1 MNQITAP
8 FGDMMKRW
16 RTSRRLSQLDLA
28 LNAQVSARHLSFIET
43 GRARP
48 SRQMV
53 IQLAEALDVPLRDR
67 NALLQAAGFA
77 PIYRET
83 ALDAPEMA
91 HMKSV
96 LQFILERHEP
106 YGAVVLDR
114 YWNILMSNRGME
126 RFYPF
131 IVDPAAGG
139 TPANIMRLTF
149 HPKGFRPHI
158 ANWADV
164 AAPLLQRLQR
174 EAAASWADTGSSDLL
189 REMLSYP
196 GVQQDW
202 ANADAERSSLLL
214 PVHLKK
220 GDVEARLFTSIATL
234 GTAQDITL
242 HELRIETF
250 FPADPATETL
260 IRKMADG

>member
-1 MNQITAP
+1 MNQMTAP
-8 FGDMMKRW
+8 FGEMMKRW
-16 RTSRRLSQLDLA
+16 RASRRLSQLDLA

-91 HMKSV
+91 HVKSV

-114 YWNILMSNRGME
+114 HWNVLMANKAME

-131 IVDPAAGG
+131 IADPASGG
-139 TPANIMRLTF
+139 TPTNVMRLTF
-149 HPKGFRPHI
+149 HPRGFRPHI
-158 ANWADV
+158 VNWPEV

-196 GVQQDW
+196 DVQQDW
-202 ANADAERSSLLL
+202 ANADVERASLLL

-220 GDVEARLFTSIATL
+220 GEVEARFFTSIATL

-250 FPADPATETL
+250 FPADPATEKL
-260 IRKMADG
+260 IRRMADS

>member
-28 LNAQVSARHLSFIET
+28 LEAQVSARHLSFIET

-77 PIYRET
+77 PVYRET

-114 YWNILMSNRGME
+114 HWNILMSNQAMG
-126 RFYPF
+126 RFAPF
-131 IVDPAAGG
+131 IEDPSVGG
-139 TPANIMRLTF
+139 NNVMRLTF
-149 HPKGFRPHI
+149 HPKGFRPFI
-158 ANWADV
+158 VNWPDV

-202 ANADAERSSLLL
+202 ANADVERSSLLL

-220 GDVEARLFTSIATL
+220 GDVEARFFTSIATL

-250 FPADPATETL
+250 FPADPATEKL
-260 IRKMADG
+260 IRKLADS

>member
-1 MNQITAP
+1 MNQMTAP

-43 GRARP
+43 GRAKP

-114 YWNILMSNRGME
+114 HWNILMSNQAMG
-126 RFYPF
+126 RFAPF
-131 IVDPAAGG
+131 IEDPASGG
-139 TPANIMRLTF
+139 NPTNVMRLTF
-149 HPKGFRPHI
+149 HPRGFRPYI
-158 ANWADV
+158 VNWPEV

-202 ANADAERSSLLL
+202 ANADVERSSLLL

-220 GDVEARLFTSIATL
+220 GDVEVKLFTSIATL

-250 FPADPATETL
+250 FPADKASETL
-260 IRKMADG
+260 IRKLADS

>member
-28 LNAQVSARHLSFIET
+28 LTAQVSARHVSFIET

-53 IQLAEALDVPLRDR
+53 IKLAEALDVPLRDR

-77 PIYRET
+77 PVYRET
-83 ALDAPEMA
+83 ALDSPAMA
-91 HMKSV
+91 HIRSV

-114 YWNILMSNRGME
+114 HWNILMSNKAME
-126 RFYPF
+126 RFAPF
-131 IVDPAAGG
+131 IKDPASGG
-139 TPANIMRLTF
+139 DPSNVMRLTF
-149 HPKGFRPHI
+149 HPDGFRPYI
-158 ANWADV
+158 VNWPEV
-164 AAPLLQRLQR
+164 AQSLIQRLQR
-174 EAAASWADTGSSDLL
+174 EAAASWADSGSTDLL
-189 REMLSYP
+189 NEMLSYP
-196 GVQQDW
+196 GVSAAWTSSDVEQP
-202 ANADAERSSLLL
+202 SLLL
-214 PVHLKK
+214 PVHLRK
-220 GDVEARLFTSIATL
+220 GDIEVKFFTSIATL

-250 FPADPATETL
+250 FPADPATEQL
-260 IRKMADG
+260 IRRMADS

>member
-28 LNAQVSARHLSFIET
+28 LTAQVSARHLSFIET

-77 PIYRET
+77 PVYRET

-91 HMKSV
+91 HVKSV
-96 LQFILERHEP
+96 LQFILARHEP

-114 YWNILMSNRGME
+114 HWNILMSNSAMD
-126 RFYPF
+126 RFAPF
-131 IVDPAAGG
+131 IQDPSSAGN
-139 TPANIMRLTF
+139 PPNVMRLTF
-149 HPKGFRPHI
+149 HPKGFRPYI
-158 ANWADV
+158 VNWPEV
-164 AAPLLQRLQR
+164 AQSLIQRLQR
-174 EAAASWADTGSSDLL
+174 EAAASWADTGSADLL

-196 GVQQDW
+196 GVQQGWVNSDV
-202 ANADAERSSLLL
+202 EQPSLLL

-220 GDVEARLFTSIATL
+220 GEVEAKFFTSIATL

-250 FPADPATETL
+250 FPADPATEKL
-260 IRKMADG
+260 IRKMADS

>member
-1 MNQITAP
+1 MNQMTAP
-8 FGDMMKRW
+8 FGEMMKRW
-16 RTSRRLSQLDLA
+16 RASRRLSQLDLA

-77 PIYRET
+77 PVYRET

-91 HMKSV
+91 HVKSV

-114 YWNILMSNRGME
+114 HWNVLMANKGME

-131 IVDPAAGG
+131 IADPAAGG
-139 TPANIMRLTF
+139 TPTNVMRLTF
-149 HPKGFRPHI
+149 HPQGFRPYI
-158 ANWADV
+158 VNWPEV

-202 ANADAERSSLLL
+202 ANADVERASLLL

-220 GDVEARLFTSIATL
+220 DEVEARFFTSIATL

-250 FPADPATETL
+250 FPADPATEKL
-260 IRKMADG
+260 IRRMADS